1 MLNYDPEEREEIEQ
15 ALESIGYTLED
26 LSCLEDVDKREAVM
40 EKIRDVMDVLGL
52 TDFQDLEDFFKAGL
66 RKIRELH

>member
-15 ALESIGYTLED
+15 AIESIGYTLED
-26 LSCLEDVDKREAVM
+26 LSCLEDVDEREAVM

-52 TDFQDLEDFFKAGL
+52 TDFQDLEDFF
-66 RKIRELH
+66 

>member
-52 TDFQDLEDFFKAGL
+52 TDFQDLEDFF
-66 RKIRELH
+66 

>member
-26 LSCLEDVDKREAVM
+26 LSCVEDVDEREAVM

-52 TDFQDLEDFFKAGL
+52 TDFQDLEDFF
-66 RKIRELH
+66 

>member
-15 ALESIGYTLED
+15 ALEGIGYTLED
-26 LSCLEDVDKREAVM
+26 LSCLEDVDEREAVM

-52 TDFQDLEDFFKAGL
+52 TDFQDLEDFF
-66 RKIRELH
+66 

>member
-15 ALESIGYTLED
+15 ALEGIGYTLED
-26 LSCLEDVDKREAVM
+26 LSCLRDLDEREAVM

-52 TDFQDLEDFFKAGL
+52 TDFQDLEDFF
-66 RKIRELH
+66 

>member
-15 ALESIGYTLED
+15 ALEDIGYTLDD
-26 LSCLEDVDKREAVM
+26 LSCVEDVDEREAVM

-52 TDFQDLEDFFKAGL
+52 TDFQDLEDFF
-66 RKIRELH
+66 